1 MLYRDIAH
9 HIEPF
14 SLSILNKQQ
23 SKYVKSAQSVIES
36 HP

>member
-14 SLSILNKQQ
+14 SLSILNK
-23 SKYVKSAQSVIES
+23 
-36 HP
+36 